1 MTSIT
6 LTAAQKRKVLASN
19 PVEVPAIAAASD
31 FHNTNVAGVW
41 GIGLS
46 EMHHFYSNKHIVNP
60 AAVGTIIEIIVP
72 HLRRDHILAIT
83 DVQDERN
90 RHQFMR
96 YGRISTHPDFDHDV
110 ISEHTWGI
118 GGHVEIHLGP
128 AATGKRFFFCHR
140 IAEEAERHNH
150 WYSTL
155 QMVFR

>member
-6 LTAAQKRKVLASN
+6 LTAAQKRKVLAN
-19 PVEVPAIAAASD
+19 EAAGTHVAATAD
-31 FHNTNVAGVW
+31 LHMTNVDAIW

-60 AAVGTIIEIIVP
+60 SAGGTIIELIVP
-72 HLRRDHILAIT
+72 NLRRDHILKIT

-90 RHQFMR
+90 RHQFAR

-110 ISEHTWGI
+110 ISEHVWGE

-128 AATGKRFFFCHR
+128 SVAGKRFFFCHR
-140 IAEEAERHNH
+140 IGDEAERHGH

-155 QMVFR
+155 QMSLR